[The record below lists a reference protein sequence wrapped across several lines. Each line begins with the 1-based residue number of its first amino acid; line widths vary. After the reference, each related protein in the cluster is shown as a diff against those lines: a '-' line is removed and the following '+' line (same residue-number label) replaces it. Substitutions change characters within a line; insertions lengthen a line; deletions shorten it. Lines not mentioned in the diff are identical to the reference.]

1 MHDQPWSDGCLPG
14 WGGAADSLLMLM
26 LDLWSVVCGPDVIGR
41 CGWEKRKKRGHDN
54 SRRSHDID
62 HDHLDLQL

>member
-26 LDLWSVVCGPDVIGR
+26 LDLWSVVQMSDVAGKKGR
-41 CGWEKRKKRGHDN
+41 KEAMITAEGATT
-54 SRRSHDID
+54 STTTI
-62 HDHLDLQL
+62 